1 LPNNFVATHDIKM
14 YICFISHIMDG
25 EITMQSTTFTE
36 FRNNAKRFFDRV
48 EKGESIEIYR
58 HGMPVAIL
66 MPVQKRDKSRL
77 MAARPLKL
85 PGVSLSKA
93 LLAERKEK

>member
-1 LPNNFVATHDIKM
+1 MSLKCTFAVSALLLLEEL
-14 YICFISHIMDG
+14 IMK
-25 EITMQSTTFTE
+25 SATFTE

-58 HGMPVAIL
+58 HGIPVAIL
-66 MPVQKRDKSRL
+66 MPAYKPDKSRL
-77 MAARPLKL
+77 MASRPLKL

-93 LLAERKEK
+93 LLAERTEK